1 MSTEKDKNRYRNKER
16 KVRFTEEENQYLLKK
31 IRQSGLNNFQN
42 YALKMLLNGQ
52 IVTIDYSE
60 LLNLRKEINKIG
72 QNINQLTKYANTFN
86 ELDKEL
92 LLGLADEID
101 KMKKL
106 VKEEFENNH
115 RVIIIISSNLELPE

>member
-1 MSTEKDKNRYRNKER
+1 MSIEKDKNRYRNKER

-101 KMKKL
+101 KMNKL
-106 VKEEFENNH
+106 VKEEFENKEVRKIKKGRN
-115 RVIIIISSNLELPE
+115 

>member
-1 MSTEKDKNRYRNKER
+1 
-16 KVRFTEEENQYLLKK
+16 
-31 IRQSGLNNFQN
+31 
-42 YALKMLLNGQ
+42 MLLNGQ

-60 LLNLRKEINKIG
+60 LLNLRKEIKK
-72 QNINQLTKYANTFN
+72 LKYIKLQ

-106 VKEEFENNH
+106 VKEEFENKEVRKIKNG
-115 RVIIIISSNLELPE
+115 RN

>member
-1 MSTEKDKNRYRNKER
+1 
-16 KVRFTEEENQYLLKK
+16 
-31 IRQSGLNNFQN
+31 
-42 YALKMLLNGQ
+42 MLLNGQ

-106 VKEEFENNH
+106 VKEEFENKEV
-115 RVIIIISSNLELPE
+115 RKIKMVVTKVFQIKQPGNLKNAINYIVNDAKP

>member
-1 MSTEKDKNRYRNKER
+1 MLEDIFSSLYVNDYIVMEITNKIID
-16 KVRFTEEENQYLLKK
+16 EN
-31 IRQSGLNNFQN
+31 
-42 YALKMLLNGQ
+42 
-52 IVTIDYSE
+52 TIADNASPT
-60 LLNLRKEINKIG
+60 LLNLRKKINKIG

-106 VKEEFENNH
+106 VKEEFENKEVRKIKNG
-115 RVIIIISSNLELPE
+115 RN

>member
-1 MSTEKDKNRYRNKER
+1 MSMEKDKNRYRNKER
-16 KVRFTEEENQYLLKK
+16 KVRFTEEENQYLTRK
-31 IRQSGLNNFQN
+31 IKQSGLNNFQN
-42 YALKMLLNGQ
+42 FALKMLLNGQ

-60 LLNLRKEINKIG
+60 LLHLRKEINKIG

-101 KMKKL
+101 KMKRL
-106 VKEEFENNH
+106 GKEEFENKEVRKIRNC
-115 RVIIIISSNLELPE
+115 RN

>member
-1 MSTEKDKNRYRNKER
+1 MSMEKDKNRYRNKER
-16 KVRFTEEENQYLLKK
+16 KVRFTEEENQYLTKK
-31 IRQSGLNNFQN
+31 IKQSGLNNFQN
-42 YALKMLLNGQ
+42 FALKMLLNGQ

-60 LLNLRKEINKIG
+60 LLHLRKEINKIG

-101 KMKKL
+101 KMKRL
-106 VKEEFENNH
+106 VKEEFESKEVRKIKNGRN
-115 RVIIIISSNLELPE
+115 

>member
-1 MSTEKDKNRYRNKER
+1 MSIEKDKNRYRNKER

-106 VKEEFENNH
+106 VKEESENKEVRKIKNG
-115 RVIIIISSNLELPE
+115 RN

>member
-1 MSTEKDKNRYRNKER
+1 MSIEKDKNRYRNKEK
-16 KVRFTEEENQYLLKK
+16 KVRFTEEENQYLFKK

-106 VKEEFENNH
+106 VKEEFENKEVRKIKNG
-115 RVIIIISSNLELPE
+115 RN

>member
-1 MSTEKDKNRYRNKER
+1 MSIEKDKNRYRNKER

-101 KMKKL
+101 KMQSTILSMMQK
-106 VKEEFENNH
+106 
-115 RVIIIISSNLELPE
+115 P

>member
-1 MSTEKDKNRYRNKER
+1 MSIEKDKNRYRNKER
-16 KVRFTEEENQYLLKK
+16 KVRFTEEENQYLTKK
-31 IRQSGLNNFQN
+31 IKQSGLNNFQN
-42 YALKMLLNGQ
+42 FALKMLLNGQ
-52 IVTIDYSE
+52 VVTIDYSE

-106 VKEEFENNH
+106 VKEEFENKEVRKIKNGH
-115 RVIIIISSNLELPE
+115 N

>member
-1 MSTEKDKNRYRNKER
+1 MSIEKDKNRYRNKER

-106 VKEEFENNH
+106 VKEEFENKEVRMIKNG
-115 RVIIIISSNLELPE
+115 RN

>member
-1 MSTEKDKNRYRNKER
+1 MSIEKDKNRYRNKER

-92 LLGLADEID
+92 LLGLADEIN

-106 VKEEFENNH
+106 VKEEFENKEVRKIKNGH
-115 RVIIIISSNLELPE
+115 N

>member
-1 MSTEKDKNRYRNKER
+1 
-16 KVRFTEEENQYLLKK
+16 
-31 IRQSGLNNFQN
+31 
-42 YALKMLLNGQ
+42 MLLNGQ

-92 LLGLADEID
+92 LLGLQ
-101 KMKKL
+101 MKLIK
-106 VKEEFENNH
+106 
-115 RVIIIISSNLELPE
+115 

>member
-1 MSTEKDKNRYRNKER
+1 
-16 KVRFTEEENQYLLKK
+16 
-31 IRQSGLNNFQN
+31 
-42 YALKMLLNGQ
+42 MLLNGQ

-60 LLNLRKEINKIG
+60 LLNLRKRNKQDRTEYKSVNKIR
-72 QNINQLTKYANTFN
+72 KYIY

-106 VKEEFENNH
+106 VKEEFENKEV
-115 RVIIIISSNLELPE
+115 RKIKMVVTKVFQIKQPGNLKMQLTILSMMQKP

>member
-1 MSTEKDKNRYRNKER
+1 MSIEKDKNRYRNKER

-86 ELDKEL
+86 ES
-92 LLGLADEID
+92 ADIF
-101 KMKKL
+101 
-106 VKEEFENNH
+106 VK
-115 RVIIIISSNLELPE
+115 IKSSYTVSLSDESVKSYPETNRLKTSSPCTS

>member
-1 MSTEKDKNRYRNKER
+1 MSIEKDKNRYRNKER
-16 KVRFTEEENQYLLKK
+16 KVRVTEEENQYLLKK

-72 QNINQLTKYANTFN
+72 QLTKYANTFN

-106 VKEEFENNH
+106 VKEEFENKEVRKIKNG
-115 RVIIIISSNLELPE
+115 RN